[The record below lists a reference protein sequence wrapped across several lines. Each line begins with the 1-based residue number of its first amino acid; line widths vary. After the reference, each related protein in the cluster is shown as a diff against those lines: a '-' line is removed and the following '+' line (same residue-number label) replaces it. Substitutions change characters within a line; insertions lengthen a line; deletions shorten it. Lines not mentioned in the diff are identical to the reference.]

1 MFVNYG
7 VDLGVLIL
15 VMMFFGGDCWCFVM
29 MVFDEGCRSGC

>member
-15 VMMFFGGDCWCFVM
+15 VMMFFGGDCWCLMRGVE
-29 MVFDEGCRSGC
+29 VVVS